1 MRIKIP
7 SFPPFP
13 PNHQP
18 LSMKQMPLIVL
29 LLLFLSSTTFSLPVG
44 GEETE
49 RLLSNFSYNSNF
61 SSSSTTSIANATT
74 PSEVISTSRI
84 NPIDSSVANSAV
96 VAEAASLSVVN
107 FKECKGLSKTIK
119 LAVERE
125 IAKAIAEE
133 DAVYLTDLLKCPI
146 VSNVMGK
153 SERKIFT

>member
-1 MRIKIP
+1 M
-7 SFPPFP
+7 
-13 PNHQP
+13 
-18 LSMKQMPLIVL
+18 
-29 LLLFLSSTTFSLPVG
+29 
-44 GEETE
+44 
-49 RLLSNFSYNSNF
+49 
-61 SSSSTTSIANATT
+61 
-74 PSEVISTSRI
+74 
-84 NPIDSSVANSAV
+84 
-96 VAEAASLSVVN
+96 AEAASLSVVN